1 MIVTIY
7 LYKERSKACVK
18 ERAIKHESW
27 KYLRLYNQTTST
39 SLEHQHAR
47 S

>member
-1 MIVTIY
+1 MIVTID

-18 ERAIKHESW
+18 ERAIKRESW
-27 KYLRLYNQTTST
+27 KYLCLNNQTT